1 MADDPLQSA
10 CREACEALSQA
21 PVALTR
27 DTRGRRAFGLRLGQ
41 VDLSVLHLPGEPAGT
56 LHVLADVAPSHEG
69 RPWGPLMDI
78 NRWLLP
84 LSGGVLC
91 RHPDTGGVLLRAR
104 VDWPGAANGFVD
116 EIRALAAMAG
126 DLRTFC
132 GTLATSG
139 AWAPE
144 GLT

>member
-10 CREACEALSQA
+10 CREACEALSQD
-21 PVALTR
+21 PVALTH
-27 DTRGRRAFGLRLGQ
+27 DAAGRRAFGLRLGTIN
-41 VDLSVLHLPGEPAGT
+41 LSVLHLPGEPAGT
-56 LHVLADVAPSHEG
+56 LHVLADVAPPLEG

-78 NRWLLP
+78 NASLFP

-104 VDWPGAANGFVD
+104 LDWPGTARGFVD
-116 EIRALAAMAG
+116 GIRALAAMAG

-132 GTLATSG
+132 GGLATSG
-139 AWAPE
+139 GGPE
-144 GLT
+144 GLA